1 MQIKQKLILN
11 TSVVV
16 VSLVILIVAF
26 LFAEIRL
33 KELIQGKEMAQRQES
48 EMLLLRRHEKDFLA
62 RGDEKYASRFEDVA
76 QRIIEQQSA
85 LDAMFIESGVEI
97 KAFSNL
103 TILFGDYR
111 NKFVELVDAKK
122 VMGLSH
128 DQGLE
133 GQLRSAVHDIETA
146 LKTLD
151 QPAIMV
157 TMLQLRRHEKDFML
171 RLDAKYIERFD
182 TTISTLISQL
192 QSAQISNREKQSL
205 TNLAEVYRSKFSDY
219 VAQQQRI
226 GLSSEEGI
234 LGEMR
239 RTIHQTE
246 TKLEAMVS
254 SMSQQTESL
263 LTKVEWLITSLF
275 VVIAVIAS
283 LVAWRV
289 GASINRPL
297 AVIREAML
305 EIDRSRDLS
314 LRVIYQ
320 GKDEIGD
327 VARSINQMLEG
338 FQKVVGSVNET
349 VLNMKQQTQQ
359 LSQTAER
366 TAKDAE
372 RQRDETDMVAA
383 SVAQMVGTIEDIS
396 RNMEVAADKSQN
408 AQQSVSD
415 GQARVTSAVSLVN
428 SLSGQLQSSV
438 LSAQELAKESE
449 SIGTVLNVIQ
459 DIAEQTN
466 LLALNAA
473 IEAARAGEQGRG
485 FAVVADEV
493 RALASRTHD
502 ATVEISDII
511 SSLQQRTQSIVT
523 IMQSCGEEGQRS
535 RDEASVIGDVLE
547 RITYEVNEISEMA
560 QSVATAIGQQSVAA
574 NEINRNVVIINE
586 ISMDTSEAVRLNSR
600 SSHDISELAHQL
612 EGVVSRFKL

>member
-33 KELIQGKEMAQRQES
+33 KELIQGKEIAQRQES

-85 LDAMFIESGVEI
+85 LDAMFIESGVDV

-103 TILFGDYR
+103 TTLFGDYR

-122 VMGLSH
+122 AMGLSH

-314 LRVIYQ
+314 LRVTYQ

-428 SLSGQLQSSV
+428 NLSGQLQSSV

-511 SSLQQRTQSIVT
+511 NSLQQRTQSIVT

>member
-103 TILFGDYR
+103 TTLFGDYR

-192 QSAQISNREKQSL
+192 QSAQISIREKQSL

-314 LRVIYQ
+314 LRVTYQ

-327 VARSINQMLEG
+327 VARSINQMLQG

-428 SLSGQLQSSV
+428 NLSGQLQSSV

-511 SSLQQRTQSIVT
+511 NSLQQRTQSIVT

>member
-85 LDAMFIESGVEI
+85 LDAMFIESGVDV

-103 TILFGDYR
+103 TTLFGDYR

-122 VMGLSH
+122 AMGLSH

-428 SLSGQLQSSV
+428 NLSGQLQSSV

-449 SIGTVLNVIQ
+449 SIGSVLNVIQ

>member
-1 MQIKQKLILN
+1 VQIKQKLILN

-85 LDAMFIESGVEI
+85 LDAMFIESGVEV
-97 KAFSNL
+97 KTFSNL
-103 TILFGDYR
+103 TTLFGDYR

-122 VMGLSH
+122 AMGLSH

>member
-26 LFAEIRL
+26 LFAETRL

-85 LDAMFIESGVEI
+85 LDAMFIESGVDV

-103 TILFGDYR
+103 TTLFGDYR

-122 VMGLSH
+122 AMGLSH

-428 SLSGQLQSSV
+428 NLSGQLQSSV

-449 SIGTVLNVIQ
+449 SIGSVLNVIQ

>member
-62 RGDEKYASRFEDVA
+62 RGDEKYVSRFEDVA

-85 LDAMFIESGVEI
+85 LDAMFIESGVDV

-103 TILFGDYR
+103 TTLFGDYR

-122 VMGLSH
+122 AMGLSH

-182 TTISTLISQL
+182 TTISTLTSQL

-263 LTKVEWLITSLF
+263 LIRVEWLITSLF

-297 AVIREAML
+297 TVIREAML

-314 LRVIYQ
+314 LRVTYQ

-428 SLSGQLQSSV
+428 NLSGQLQSSV

-511 SSLQQRTQSIVT
+511 NSLQQRTQSIVT

>member
-1 MQIKQKLILN
+1 
-11 TSVVV
+11 
-16 VSLVILIVAF
+16 
-26 LFAEIRL
+26 
-33 KELIQGKEMAQRQES
+33 
-48 EMLLLRRHEKDFLA
+48 
-62 RGDEKYASRFEDVA
+62 
-76 QRIIEQQSA
+76 
-85 LDAMFIESGVEI
+85 
-97 KAFSNL
+97 
-103 TILFGDYR
+103 
-111 NKFVELVDAKK
+111 
-122 VMGLSH
+122 
-128 DQGLE
+128 
-133 GQLRSAVHDIETA
+133 
-146 LKTLD
+146 
-151 QPAIMV
+151 
-157 TMLQLRRHEKDFML
+157 
-171 RLDAKYIERFD
+171 
-182 TTISTLISQL
+182 
-192 QSAQISNREKQSL
+192 
-205 TNLAEVYRSKFSDY
+205 
-219 VAQQQRI
+219 
-226 GLSSEEGI
+226 
-234 LGEMR
+234 
-239 RTIHQTE
+239 
-246 TKLEAMVS
+246 
-254 SMSQQTESL
+254 
-263 LTKVEWLITSLF
+263 LITSLF

-428 SLSGQLQSSV
+428 NLSGQLQSSV

>member
-16 VSLVILIVAF
+16 VSLVILIIAF

-62 RGDEKYASRFEDVA
+62 RGDEKYVSRFEDVA

-85 LDAMFIESGVEI
+85 LDAMFIKSGVDV

-103 TILFGDYR
+103 TSLFGDYR

-122 VMGLSH
+122 AMGLSP
-128 DQGLE
+128 DEGLE

-171 RLDAKYIERFD
+171 RLDAKYFERFE
-182 TTISTLISQL
+182 TTISTLLSQL
-192 QSAQISNREKQSL
+192 QTAKISNGEKQSL
-205 TNLAEVYRSKFSDY
+205 TNLAEIYHSKFSDY
-219 VAQQQRI
+219 IAQQQRI

-239 RTIHQTE
+239 HTIHQTE

-263 LTKVEWLITSLF
+263 LTRVEWLMTSLF
-275 VVIAVIAS
+275 FVIALIAS

-297 AVIREAML
+297 AAIREAML

-314 LRVIYQ
+314 LRVTYQ

-359 LSQTAER
+359 LSQTAEH

-372 RQRDETDMVAA
+372 RQRDETDLVAA

-415 GQARVTSAVSLVN
+415 GQTRVNSAVSLVN
-428 SLSGQLQSSV
+428 KLSGQLQSSV

-511 SSLQQRTQSIVT
+511 NSLQQRTQSIVT

-547 RITYEVNEISEMA
+547 RITREVNEISVMA
-560 QSVATAIGQQSVAA
+560 QSVASAIGQQSVAA

-586 ISMDTSEAVRLNSR
+586 ISMDTTEAVRLNSR

-612 EGVVSRFKL
+612 EDVVSRFKL

>member
-85 LDAMFIESGVEI
+85 LDAMFIESGVEV
-97 KAFSNL
+97 KTFSNL
-103 TILFGDYR
+103 TTLFGDYR

-122 VMGLSH
+122 AMGLSH

-314 LRVIYQ
+314 LRVTYQ

>member
-1 MQIKQKLILN
+1 VQIKQKLILN

-85 LDAMFIESGVEI
+85 LDAMFIESGVEV
-97 KAFSNL
+97 KTFSNL
-103 TILFGDYR
+103 TTLFGDYR

-122 VMGLSH
+122 AMGLSH

-192 QSAQISNREKQSL
+192 QSAQISNRERQSL
-205 TNLAEVYRSKFSDY
+205 TNLAEVYSSKFSDY

-428 SLSGQLQSSV
+428 NLSGQLQSSV

>member
-85 LDAMFIESGVEI
+85 LDAMFIESGVDV

-103 TILFGDYR
+103 TTLFGDYR

-122 VMGLSH
+122 AMGLSH

-428 SLSGQLQSSV
+428 NLSGQLQSSV

-449 SIGTVLNVIQ
+449 SIGSVLNVIQ

-535 RDEASVIGDVLE
+535 RDEAYVIGDVLE

>member
-85 LDAMFIESGVEI
+85 LDAMFIESGVEV
-97 KAFSNL
+97 KTFSNL
-103 TILFGDYR
+103 TTLFGDYR

-122 VMGLSH
+122 AMGLSH

-192 QSAQISNREKQSL
+192 QSAQISNRERQSL

-396 RNMEVAADKSQN
+396 RNMEVVADKSQN

-428 SLSGQLQSSV
+428 NLSGQLQSSV

>member
-85 LDAMFIESGVEI
+85 LDAMFIESGVEV
-97 KAFSNL
+97 KTFSNL
-103 TILFGDYR
+103 TTLFGDYR

-122 VMGLSH
+122 AMGLSH

-146 LKTLD
+146 LKALD

-428 SLSGQLQSSV
+428 NLSGQLQSSV

-511 SSLQQRTQSIVT
+511 NSLQQRTQSIVT

>member
-103 TILFGDYR
+103 TTLFGDYR

-511 SSLQQRTQSIVT
+511 NSLQQRTQSIVT

>member
-62 RGDEKYASRFEDVA
+62 RGDEKYVSRFEDVA

-85 LDAMFIESGVEI
+85 LDAMFIESGVDV

-103 TILFGDYR
+103 TTLFGDYR

-122 VMGLSH
+122 AMGLSH

-428 SLSGQLQSSV
+428 NLSGQLQSSV

>member
-1 MQIKQKLILN
+1 VQIKQKLILN

-62 RGDEKYASRFEDVA
+62 RGDEKYVSRFEDVA

-85 LDAMFIESGVEI
+85 LDAMFIESGVDV

-103 TILFGDYR
+103 TTLFGDYR
-111 NKFVELVDAKK
+111 NKFVKLVDAKK
-122 VMGLSH
+122 AMGLSH

-182 TTISTLISQL
+182 TTISTLTSQL

-314 LRVIYQ
+314 LRVTYQ

-428 SLSGQLQSSV
+428 NLSGQLQSSV

-511 SSLQQRTQSIVT
+511 NSLQQRTQSIVT

>member
-62 RGDEKYASRFEDVA
+62 RGDEKYVSRFEDVA

-85 LDAMFIESGVEI
+85 LDAMFIESGVDV

-103 TILFGDYR
+103 TTLFGDYR
-111 NKFVELVDAKK
+111 NKFVKLVDAKK
-122 VMGLSH
+122 AMGLSH

-133 GQLRSAVHDIETA
+133 GQLRAAVHDIETA

-182 TTISTLISQL
+182 TTISTLTSQL

-263 LTKVEWLITSLF
+263 LAKVEWLITSLF

-314 LRVIYQ
+314 LRVTYQ

-428 SLSGQLQSSV
+428 NLSGQLQSSV

-511 SSLQQRTQSIVT
+511 NSLQQRTQSIVT

>member
-103 TILFGDYR
+103 TTLFGDYR

-122 VMGLSH
+122 AMGLSH

-192 QSAQISNREKQSL
+192 QSAQISNREKQTL

-428 SLSGQLQSSV
+428 NLSGQLQSSV

>member
-62 RGDEKYASRFEDVA
+62 RGDEKYVSRFEDVA

-85 LDAMFIESGVEI
+85 LDAMFIESGVDV

-103 TILFGDYR
+103 TTLFGDYR
-111 NKFVELVDAKK
+111 NKFVKLVDAKK
-122 VMGLSH
+122 AMGLSH

-133 GQLRSAVHDIETA
+133 GQLRAAVHDIETA

-182 TTISTLISQL
+182 TTISTLTSQL

-263 LTKVEWLITSLF
+263 LAKVEWLITSLF

-428 SLSGQLQSSV
+428 NLSGQLQSSV

-511 SSLQQRTQSIVT
+511 NSLQQRTQSIVT

-612 EGVVSRFKL
+612 ESVVSRFKL

>member
-26 LFAEIRL
+26 QFAEIRL

-85 LDAMFIESGVEI
+85 LDAMFIESGVEVE
-97 KAFSNL
+97 AFSNL
-103 TILFGDYR
+103 TTLFGDYR

-192 QSAQISNREKQSL
+192 QSAQISIREKQSL

-314 LRVIYQ
+314 LRVTYQ

-428 SLSGQLQSSV
+428 NLSGQLQSSV

-511 SSLQQRTQSIVT
+511 NSLQQRTQSIVT

>member
-85 LDAMFIESGVEI
+85 LDAMFIESGVEV
-97 KAFSNL
+97 KTFSNL
-103 TILFGDYR
+103 TTLFGDYR

-122 VMGLSH
+122 AMGLSH

-192 QSAQISNREKQSL
+192 QSAQISNRERQSL

-396 RNMEVAADKSQN
+396 RNMEVAADKSHN

>member
-103 TILFGDYR
+103 TTLFGDYR

-122 VMGLSH
+122 AMGLSH

-192 QSAQISNREKQSL
+192 QSAQISNREKQTL

-428 SLSGQLQSSV
+428 NLSGQLQSSV

-511 SSLQQRTQSIVT
+511 NSLQQRTQSIVT

>member
-85 LDAMFIESGVEI
+85 LDAMFIESGVDV

-103 TILFGDYR
+103 TTLFGDYR

-122 VMGLSH
+122 AMGLSH

-254 SMSQQTESL
+254 SMSQQTEAL
-263 LTKVEWLITSLF
+263 LTRVEWLITSLF

-283 LVAWRV
+283 FVAWRV

-428 SLSGQLQSSV
+428 NLSGQLQSSV

-449 SIGTVLNVIQ
+449 SIGSVLNVIQ

>member
-85 LDAMFIESGVEI
+85 LDAMFIESGVEV
-97 KAFSNL
+97 KTFSNL
-103 TILFGDYR
+103 TTLFGDYR

-122 VMGLSH
+122 AMGLSH

-428 SLSGQLQSSV
+428 NLSGQLQSSV

-511 SSLQQRTQSIVT
+511 NSLQQRTQSIVT

>member
-85 LDAMFIESGVEI
+85 LDAMFIESGVEV
-97 KAFSNL
+97 KTFSNL
-103 TILFGDYR
+103 TTLFGDYR

-122 VMGLSH
+122 AMGLSH

-396 RNMEVAADKSQN
+396 RNMEVAADKSHN

>member
-33 KELIQGKEMAQRQES
+33 KELIQGKELAQRQES

-62 RGDEKYASRFEDVA
+62 RNDEKYVSRFENVA

-85 LDAMFIESGVEI
+85 LDAMFIENGVDV

-103 TILFGDYR
+103 TSLFGDYR
-111 NKFVELVDAKK
+111 NKFVELVDAKRA
-122 VMGLSH
+122 MGLSH

-133 GQLRSAVHDIETA
+133 GELRSAVHDIETA

-182 TTISTLISQL
+182 TTISTLLNQL

-205 TNLAEVYRSKFSDY
+205 TNLTEVYHSKFSDY

-263 LTKVEWLITSLF
+263 LSRVEWLITSLF

-314 LRVIYQ
+314 LRVTYQ

-338 FQKVVGSVNET
+338 FQKVVGSVNAT

-428 SLSGQLQSSV
+428 NLSGQLQSSV

-511 SSLQQRTQSIVT
+511 NSLQQRTQSIVT

-547 RITYEVNEISEMA
+547 RITHEVNEISEMA
-560 QSVATAIGQQSVAA
+560 QSVAKAIGQQSVAA

>member
-62 RGDEKYASRFEDVA
+62 RGDEKYVSRFEDVA

-85 LDAMFIESGVEI
+85 LDAMFIESGVDV

-103 TILFGDYR
+103 TTLFGDYR

-122 VMGLSH
+122 AMGLSH

-182 TTISTLISQL
+182 TTISTLTSQL

-263 LTKVEWLITSLF
+263 LTRVEWLITSLF

-314 LRVIYQ
+314 LRVTYQ

-428 SLSGQLQSSV
+428 NLSGQLQSSV

-511 SSLQQRTQSIVT
+511 NSLQQRTQSIVT

>member
-33 KELIQGKEMAQRQES
+33 KELIQGKEIAQRQES

-85 LDAMFIESGVEI
+85 LDAMFIESGVDV

-103 TILFGDYR
+103 TTLFGDYR

-122 VMGLSH
+122 AMGLSH

-182 TTISTLISQL
+182 TTISTLTSQL

-314 LRVIYQ
+314 LRVTYQ

-428 SLSGQLQSSV
+428 NLSGQLQSSV

>member
-85 LDAMFIESGVEI
+85 LDAMFIESGVDV

-103 TILFGDYR
+103 TTLFGDYR

-122 VMGLSH
+122 AMGLSH

-192 QSAQISNREKQSL
+192 QSAQISIREKQSL

-428 SLSGQLQSSV
+428 NLSGQLQSSV

>member
-85 LDAMFIESGVEI
+85 LDAMFIESGVEV

-103 TILFGDYR
+103 TTLFGDYR

-122 VMGLSH
+122 AMGLSH

-428 SLSGQLQSSV
+428 NLSGQLQSSV

-511 SSLQQRTQSIVT
+511 NSLQQRTQSIVT

>member
-26 LFAEIRL
+26 QFAEIRL

-85 LDAMFIESGVEI
+85 LDAMFIESGVDV

-103 TILFGDYR
+103 TTLFGDYR

-122 VMGLSH
+122 AMGLSH

-192 QSAQISNREKQSL
+192 QSAQISIREKQSL

-428 SLSGQLQSSV
+428 NLSGQLQSSV

>member
-16 VSLVILIVAF
+16 ASLVILIIAF
-26 LFAEIRL
+26 LFAENRL

-85 LDAMFIESGVEI
+85 LDAMFIESGVEV

-103 TILFGDYR
+103 TTLFGDYR

-122 VMGLSH
+122 AMGLSH

-192 QSAQISNREKQSL
+192 QSAQISIREKQSL
-205 TNLAEVYRSKFSDY
+205 TNLAEIYRSKFSDY

-314 LRVIYQ
+314 LRVTYQ

-359 LSQTAER
+359 LPQTAER

-428 SLSGQLQSSV
+428 NLSGQLQSSV

-511 SSLQQRTQSIVT
+511 NSLQQRTQSIVT
-523 IMQSCGEEGQRS
+523 IMQSSGEEGQRS
-535 RDEASVIGDVLE
+535 RDEASVVGEVLE
-547 RITYEVNEISEMA
+547 RITREVNEISEMA

-600 SSHDISELAHQL
+600 SSHEISELAHQL
-612 EGVVSRFKL
+612 EDVVSRFKL

>member
-1 MQIKQKLILN
+1 
-11 TSVVV
+11 
-16 VSLVILIVAF
+16 
-26 LFAEIRL
+26 
-33 KELIQGKEMAQRQES
+33 
-48 EMLLLRRHEKDFLA
+48 
-62 RGDEKYASRFEDVA
+62 
-76 QRIIEQQSA
+76 
-85 LDAMFIESGVEI
+85 
-97 KAFSNL
+97 
-103 TILFGDYR
+103 
-111 NKFVELVDAKK
+111 
-122 VMGLSH
+122 
-128 DQGLE
+128 
-133 GQLRSAVHDIETA
+133 
-146 LKTLD
+146 
-151 QPAIMV
+151 
-157 TMLQLRRHEKDFML
+157 ML

-192 QSAQISNREKQSL
+192 QSAQISIREKQSL

-428 SLSGQLQSSV
+428 NLSGQLQSSV

-511 SSLQQRTQSIVT
+511 NSLQQRTQSIVT

>member
-85 LDAMFIESGVEI
+85 LDAMFIESGVEV
-97 KAFSNL
+97 KTFSNL
-103 TILFGDYR
+103 TTLFGDYR

-122 VMGLSH
+122 AMGLSH

-146 LKTLD
+146 LKALD

-314 LRVIYQ
+314 LRVTYQ

-511 SSLQQRTQSIVT
+511 NSLQQRTQSIVT

>member
-16 VSLVILIVAF
+16 VSLVILIVTF

-85 LDAMFIESGVEI
+85 LDAMFIESGVEVE
-97 KAFSNL
+97 AFSNL
-103 TILFGDYR
+103 TTLFGDYR

-122 VMGLSH
+122 AMGLSH

-192 QSAQISNREKQSL
+192 QSAQISIREKQSL
-205 TNLAEVYRSKFSDY
+205 TNLAEVYRSKFSNY

-314 LRVIYQ
+314 LRVTYQ

-428 SLSGQLQSSV
+428 NLSGQLQSSV

-511 SSLQQRTQSIVT
+511 NSLQQRTQSIVT

>member
-85 LDAMFIESGVEI
+85 LDAMFIESGVDV

-103 TILFGDYR
+103 TTLFGDYR

-122 VMGLSH
+122 AMGLSH

-428 SLSGQLQSSV
+428 NLSGQLQSSV

>member
-85 LDAMFIESGVEI
+85 LDAMFIESGVEV
-97 KAFSNL
+97 KTFSNL
-103 TILFGDYR
+103 TTLFGDYR

>member
-62 RGDEKYASRFEDVA
+62 RGDEKYVSRFEDVA

-85 LDAMFIESGVEI
+85 LDAMFIESGVEV
-97 KAFSNL
+97 KMFSNL
-103 TILFGDYR
+103 TTLFGDYR

-122 VMGLSH
+122 AMGLSH

-182 TTISTLISQL
+182 TTISTLTSQL

-263 LTKVEWLITSLF
+263 LTRVEWLITSLF

-314 LRVIYQ
+314 LRVTYQ

-428 SLSGQLQSSV
+428 NLSGQLQSSV

>member
-85 LDAMFIESGVEI
+85 LDAMFIESGVEV
-97 KAFSNL
+97 KTFSNL
-103 TILFGDYR
+103 TTLFGDYR

-122 VMGLSH
+122 AMGLSH